1 MVFEVDWLVFVSVDF
16 PAKLVFE
23 SFFVSVFVY
32 IQRSG
37 IHKNA
42 SDECGLE
49 VWYFYANGVILLY
62 MGEKM
67 NKKD

>member
-1 MVFEVDWLVFVSVDF
+1 MFFEVDWLVFVSVDF

-32 IQRSG
+32 IQRSR

-42 SDECGLE
+42 SDECGPE
-49 VWYFYANGVILLY
+49 VQYFLANGVILLY
-62 MGEKM
+62 VGEKM

>member
-1 MVFEVDWLVFVSVDF
+1 MFFKVDWLVFVSVDF

-23 SFFVSVFVY
+23 SFFASVFVY
-32 IQRSG
+32 IQRSR

-62 MGEKM
+62 MSM
-67 NKKD
+67 WFN